1 MGNTSTTNASNAA
14 KKLQVEKSKFLNI
27 AEELFGKIFS
37 YLEPEE
43 LINKYVVSKQFREN
57 IIQNLKNR
65 KGKIHVPREFETIN
79 KAYNFIEKNQNFMFN
94 DNGEIVESS
103 SESSV
108 RNRVFHTIVLDPGQ
122 HLVEKDEDNQNLLNI
137 ECPVMIVGD
146 PNAEKEDITVMG
158 SFCITA
164 NGVHVEHLTIRGS
177 KYNAVYVVKSS
188 CTLADLII
196 TDCGG
201 CGVFAFDAVLNCL
214 NIMVSKCQKSGA
226 VAYEEGTIIFRGKRT
241 LITGNCL
248 SGNSVYHGLTVFGP
262 HSRIQIVKPLTK
274 EAISKENM
282 GGGDLGTASGAT
294 LNQIKTTVTPAS
306 QLMEAKELS
315 LLPKE
320 YVNIKAS
327 VIESLVRTPAFRLM
341 EAKEL
346 LYEEILSQK
355 EYEEIEASLGFYP
368 SLSSSSSLKRKRKS
382 SRFKHVQSQD
392 KKSKKGPG
400 YRFRF

>member
-177 KYNAVYVVKSS
+177 KYSGVKLNGQSS
-188 CTLADLII
+188 CTLTDLMINQCR
-196 TDCGG
+196 D
-201 CGVFAFDAVLNCL
+201 GVVAYGSDAVLNCT
-214 NIMVSKCQKSGA
+214 NIMVSKCIYSGVYA
-226 VAYEEGTIIFRGKRT
+226 DWGATIILRGNRT
-241 LITGNCL
+241 LITDNCL
-248 SGNSVYHGLTVFGP
+248 DGRSSSYGLDVDGP
-262 HSRIQIVKPLTK
+262 YSKIQIVKPLTK
-274 EAISKENM
+274 EAISKGNK
-282 GGGDLGTASGAT
+282 GGGNWGRNGVL
-294 LNQIKTTVTPAS
+294 LWIK
-306 QLMEAKELS
+306 
-315 LLPKE
+315 
-320 YVNIKAS
+320 
-327 VIESLVRTPAFRLM
+327 
-341 EAKEL
+341 
-346 LYEEILSQK
+346 
-355 EYEEIEASLGFYP
+355 
-368 SLSSSSSLKRKRKS
+368 LKPL
-382 SRFKHVQSQD
+382 
-392 KKSKKGPG
+392 KSK
-400 YRFRF
+400 